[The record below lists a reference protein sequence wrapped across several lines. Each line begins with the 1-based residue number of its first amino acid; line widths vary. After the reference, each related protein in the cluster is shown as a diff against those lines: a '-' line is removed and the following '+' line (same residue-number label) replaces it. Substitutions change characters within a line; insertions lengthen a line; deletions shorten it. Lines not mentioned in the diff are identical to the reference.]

1 MENLAFYQIENP
13 TTKQIFEA
21 IINLEY
27 VPLEKI
33 APKAKQIKVLLLD
46 SWSAN
51 EVLITF
57 EGVTNCG
64 GRPIF
69 YCDTTDLHEVAS
81 ESNDWYELS
90 EEEQN
95 NKIELLAYY
104 ARTYDK
110 IFNL

>member
-1 MENLAFYQIENP
+1 MNTLSFYQIESP

-21 IINLEY
+21 IINSEY

-33 APKAKQIKVLLLD
+33 APKAKQIKVLLLNY
-46 SWSAN
+46 WNAN
-51 EVLITF
+51 ELFITF

-69 YCDTTDLHEVAS
+69 YCDTTNLYEVAS

-95 NKIELLAYY
+95 NEIELLSCY
-104 ARTYDK
+104 ARAYNE